1 MMQKHWVRSKALALV
16 SDKNHEESLPLNPIA
31 PLKGALYHT
40 TSFFQ
45 VQRLRKRF
53 SAKVSFTFSKGKFE
67 VKTASSSL
75 EFEQVLRLRYEV
87 FHREFMNRRF
97 AHGVDVDPFDEV
109 ADHLVIIDRE
119 KNKLVGTYRLLCS
132 RFTDAFYTSSEF
144 HVTSFLNEPGV
155 KLEMS
160 RACIH
165 KDYRSG
171 AVMHLL
177 WRGLMQYVA
186 QVDAAFLFGCASVK
200 TMDLMEGAAL
210 YRHLLARDGVSPQSE
225 GRNIVPVPSYRM
237 EGFRAA
243 VDRVTPEQQ
252 EAARALLPP
261 LLAAYL
267 KAGARICG
275 EPALDKAFRCLD
287 YFTVLR
293 VADLSETH
301 SRKYVVAPRPE
312 VP

>member
-1 MMQKHWVRSKALALV
+1 MKKHWLRSKELEILFE
-16 SDKNHEESLPLNPIA
+16 KNNEELSPLNPLT
-31 PLKGALYHT
+31 PFKDALYHT
-40 TSFFQ
+40 KSFFE

-67 VKTASSSL
+67 IKTAASSD

-97 AHGVDVDPFDEV
+97 AHGLDVDPFDEV

-119 KNKLVGTYRLLCS
+119 ANKLVGTYRLLCS
-132 RFTDAFYTSSEF
+132 RFTDACYTSSEF
-144 HVTSFLNEPGV
+144 SVASFLAEPGV

-177 WRGLMQYVA
+177 WRGLMRYVSE
-186 QVDAAFLFGCASVK
+186 VEAAFLFGCASVK
-200 TMDLMEGAAL
+200 TVDMGEGAAL
-210 YRHLLARDGVSPQSE
+210 YKHLVGRDGVSAE
-225 GRNIVPVPSYRM
+225 RNVVPLKNFRM
-237 EGFRAA
+237 EGFQAA
-243 VDRVTPEQQ
+243 VDKVTPEAQ

-293 VADLSETH
+293 VADLSDAH
-301 SRKYVVAPRPE
+301 SRKYIVAPRPE

>member
-1 MMQKHWVRSKALALV
+1 MQKHWVRSKALSLV
-16 SDKNHEESLPLNPIA
+16 SEKNNEESLPLNPIA

-40 TSFFQ
+40 TSFFA
-45 VQRLRKRF
+45 VQRLRRRF
-53 SAKVSFTFSKGKFE
+53 SAKVSFSFTKGKFE
-67 VKTASSSL
+67 VKTAGSSL

-97 AHGVDVDPFDEV
+97 AHGVDVDPFDEA
-109 ADHLVIIDRE
+109 ADHLIIIDRE
-119 KNKLVGTYRLLCS
+119 ANKLVGTYRLLCS
-132 RFTDAFYTSSEF
+132 KFTDAFYTSSEF
-144 HVTSFLNEPGV
+144 HVASFLEEPGV

-165 KDYRSG
+165 KGYRSG

-200 TMDLMEGAAL
+200 TMDPREGAAL
-210 YRHLLARDGVSPQSE
+210 YRHLLSRGGVDTQ
-225 GRNIVPVPSYRM
+225 RTIVPVPAYRIA
-237 EGFRAA
+237 GFADF
-243 VDRVTPEQQ
+243 VEKVTPEEQD
-252 EAARALLPP
+252 AARAYLPP

-275 EPALDKAFRCLD
+275 EPALDRAFRCLD
-287 YFTVLR
+287 FFTVLR
-293 VADLSETH
+293 VADLSGTH
-301 SRKYVVAPRPE
+301 SRKYVVAPRLDAP
-312 VP
+312 

>member
-1 MMQKHWVRSKALALV
+1 MHKHWVRSKALALV
-16 SDKNHEESLPLNPIA
+16 SDKNNEESLPLNPIA

-40 TSFFQ
+40 TSFFA
-45 VQRLRKRF
+45 VQRLRKTFR
-53 SAKVSFTFSKGKFE
+53 AKVSFSFTKGKFE
-67 VKTASSSL
+67 VKTAASSL

-119 KNKLVGTYRLLCS
+119 ANKLVGTYRLLCS

-144 HVTSFLNEPGV
+144 HVASFLAEPGV

-200 TMDLMEGAAL
+200 TLDVQEGAAL
-210 YRHLLARDGVSPQSE
+210 YRHLLGRDGVSSD
-225 GRNIVPVPSYRM
+225 RNIVPVPSYRM
-237 EGFRAA
+237 ERFQEA
-243 VDRVTPEQQ
+243 VEKITPEQQ

-275 EPALDKAFRCLD
+275 EPAIDRAFRCLD

-293 VADLSETH
+293 VADLSATH
-301 SRKYVVAPRPE
+301 SRKYVVAPRPD